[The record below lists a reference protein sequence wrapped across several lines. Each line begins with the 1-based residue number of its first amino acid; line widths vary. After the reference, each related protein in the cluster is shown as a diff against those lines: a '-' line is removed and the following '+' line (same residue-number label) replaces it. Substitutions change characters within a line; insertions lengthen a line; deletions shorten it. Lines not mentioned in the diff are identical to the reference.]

1 MAEPQKTGI
10 KNADEL
16 ITLATAY
23 GLTVTVE
30 EKDRETL
37 TSYVVRFA
45 IVVPTAYAGTE
56 LGRTIAGD
64 TLTLLW
70 TKAHRQGARGRLE
83 DATRWTAT
91 DHNKLRTLRAV
102 TAAVET
108 LGSDAQKHAR
118 DAAPLPKNVDD
129 ASHALFINGQRR
141 STRALSADSV
151 RRIVRTRRMN
161 GRPTHQDADGAIIC
175 ENHSYVPETAG
186 SPAPAEERM
195 HVRIV
200 NGGAPEIIT
209 TRDALAE
216 IDAAMM
222 QPGKRDVRTMTES
235 WGHSRIVYKD
245 PARGTVDL
253 RPLRKGQ
260 APAAH
265 EQLPTVQELV
275 GPVDDALL
283 ASYAEMYAAV
293 DDGTAIPVR
302 ADMVRP
308 VMEAITIAHP
318 EGHPVDIVTHHNG
331 PGTMCVSITGGGGGT
346 YAPDFHL
353 MVTVDS
359 LTRLYASASP
369 TAAPVPAVEEQHDRV
384 ENGAENPRD
393 ARRRA
398 ICALY
403 TALSAAGMYSLTSVD
418 HVATGPKG
426 ETWTVLYR
434 NDGAAPAGHV
444 WDAFAA
450 HQDPGPGLYREQ
462 IAERLMTTNEVVAL
476 LIQRDATRKAAGLL
490 GNGDHWLKQFRVFGL
505 EPKIEPVDRAEA
517 LSLIVWAQGEGWQCY
532 RADAGGVNLE
542 STTGE
547 SSYWLKPLDEEQR
560 AAEADRIRTAAARE
574 AYAWGVRREAQQLG
588 TNQVIEERARKS
600 LAAVMHEEAGEG
612 KAGFV
617 FRTGPRGVWLR
628 GVTSE
633 GDDWPLLTE
642 ALRLHLEHYGWTT
655 ETSRSFGVSIV
666 PPGDAGALVMEGQR
680 RSVATAHAQAFAENA
695 QR

>member
-30 EKDRETL
+30 TTDRETL

-64 TLTLLW
+64 TVALLW
-70 TKAHRQGARGRLE
+70 TKAKKKGARGCLV
-83 DATRWTAT
+83 DATVWSVDSHRKA
-91 DHNKLRTLRAV
+91 RTLRAV

-108 LGSDAQKHAR
+108 LGHDAQKHAR
-118 DAAPLPKNVDD
+118 DAAPLPKDVVDVP
-129 ASHALFINGQRR
+129 HTLFINGQRR
-141 STRALSADSV
+141 GTSALSADSV

-175 ENHSYVPETAG
+175 DNHSYVPETAS
-186 SPAPAEERM
+186 SPAPAEERQ

-216 IDAAMM
+216 INLAMLE
-222 QPGKRDVRTMTES
+222 GKRDVREMSAARSTA
-235 WGHSRIVYKD
+235 RIVYKD
-245 PARGTVDL
+245 RERGTVEL

-265 EQLPTVQELV
+265 AQLPTVQQLV

-308 VMEAITIAHP
+308 GMDVIAAARL
-318 EGHPVDIVTHHNG
+318 ENRTVDIVTHYNG
-331 PGTMCVSITGGGGGT
+331 PGAPVVSVSWTMRDHSDRADDGR
-346 YAPDFHL
+346 AFNPDFHL

-369 TAAPVPAVEEQHDRV
+369 VPAVEEQHDRA
-384 ENGAENPRD
+384 EDDGARD
-393 ARRRA
+393 AA
-398 ICALY
+398 
-403 TALSAAGMYSLTSVD
+403 D
-418 HVATGPKG
+418 
-426 ETWTVLYR
+426 
-434 NDGAAPAGHV
+434 
-444 WDAFAA
+444 
-450 HQDPGPGLYREQ
+450 
-462 IAERLMTTNEVVAL
+462 
-476 LIQRDATRKAAGLL
+476 LL
-490 GNGDHWLKQFRVFGL
+490 GDGERWVKHFRVFGRD
-505 EPKIEPVDRAEA
+505 PRIEDTDRTVA
-517 LSLIVWAQGEGWQCY
+517 LDLILWAQEEGWQCY

-547 SSYWLKPLDEEQR
+547 SSYWLEPLDEEQR
-560 AAEADRIRTAAARE
+560 AAEADRIRTTAARE
-574 AYAWGVRREAQQLG
+574 AYAWGVRLEAQQLG

-612 KAGFV
+612 KAGFA
-617 FRTGPRGVWLR
+617 FRTDPRGAWLR

-633 GDDWPLLTE
+633 GYDWPLLTE
-642 ALRLHLEHYGWTT
+642 ALRLHLEHYGWLT
-655 ETSRSFGVSIV
+655 EDSRSFGVRNV

-680 RSVATAHAQAFAENA
+680 RSVANAHGQALAENA